1 MIKANMIFKRRDDD
15 RVVASGLVKEFKNID
30 YLIMW
35 CGVHSNNVYYY
46 DYELVE
52 NEEGGDE

>member
-15 RVVASGLVKEFKNID
+15 RVVASGLVKEFKSID

-35 CGVHSNNVYYY
+35 CGIHSNNVYYY
-46 DYELVE
+46 DYELVS
-52 NEEGGDE
+52 EESDLDE